1 MNILIF
7 PFYIERFDDMQGVY
21 GRQIPH
27 LLAAQLQEAGFNASS
42 LTWFARRGE
51 TLAHVCAE
59 ASFPE
64 NVLSEE
70 QRAHGAEAVLLGRV
84 RVAPEDTHLQ
94 IAQWFASEDADEAST
109 RILFDEHAAMHAL
122 PRLVQR
128 AADAVQAHFASDTAP
143 SVVST
148 PHQDDDETISDAEIF
163 AGWRDMLLDR
173 DARALESAN
182 LG

>member
-94 IAQWFASEDADEAST
+94 NAHWFASPNCDTAST
-109 RILFDEHAAMHAL
+109 SNVFDVIA
-122 PRLVQR
+122 
-128 AADAVQAHFASDTAP
+128 
-143 SVVST
+143 
-148 PHQDDDETISDAEIF
+148 
-163 AGWRDMLLDR
+163 
-173 DARALESAN
+173 
-182 LG
+182 